1 VSDTPPQG
9 SSAAA
14 APAAAAEPNGAR
26 WAALTWLALTTLLA
40 MSTWFSGTAVVGALR
55 EAWSLTPAGAA
66 WLTIAVQLGFVA
78 GALLAALTNLLD
90 ILPARSVLIVSAIA
104 AALANAGFGFADN
117 AAKGLPLRFLTGV
130 FLAGV
135 YPPGLK
141 LMATWF
147 RADRGRALGIMV
159 GALTLGSAA
168 PHLVRGIGSFD
179 WHQVVFAT
187 SWLTLAG
194 ALVGLLAVH
203 EGPFPFPRA
212 RFDPRQTG
220 RVLHDRGVRLACIGY
235 FGHMWELY
243 AMWAWIAV
251 FLADVIARGDAFNPA
266 YRSATGVIASRAA
279 AASTGALWAAAV
291 IAAGFVGSWWAG
303 DYSDRRGRARS
314 AALALAVSGTCALV
328 IGPLAH
334 VAPVWIVLVVA
345 LVWGASVVADS
356 AQFST
361 MITELADPAY
371 VGTAL
376 TLQLALGFTLTV
388 ATLWL
393 VPLMRDLAGWPAAF
407 ALLVPGPII
416 GFVAMLRL
424 RALPEARRLA
434 GGAG

>member
-1 VSDTPPQG
+1 MSESPPAPDPPAASALPAGDQG
-9 SSAAA
+9 S
-14 APAAAAEPNGAR
+14 GR
-26 WAALTWLALTTLLA
+26 WVALTWLALTTLLA

-55 EAWSLTPAGAA
+55 EEWSLTPAGAA
-66 WLTIAVQLGFVA
+66 GLTIAVQLGFVA
-78 GALLAALTNLLD
+78 GALIASLTNLVD
-90 ILPARSVLIVSAIA
+90 IVPARTVLVVSAIA
-104 AALANAGFGFADN
+104 AALANAGFGFADC

-135 YPPGLK
+135 YPTGLK

-159 GALTLGSAA
+159 GSLTLGSAA
-168 PHLVRGIGSFD
+168 PHLVRGLGSFD
-179 WHQVVFAT
+179 WHAVVFAT
-187 SWLTLAG
+187 SWLTAAG
-194 ALVGLLAVH
+194 ALVGLLAVR
-203 EGPFPFPRA
+203 EGPYPFPRA

-243 AMWAWIAV
+243 AMWGWIAV
-251 FLADVIARGDAFNPA
+251 FLSDVLATHG
-266 YRSATGVIASRAA
+266 SATAA
-279 AASTGALWAAAV
+279 TGAAPSLAAVWAAAV
-291 IAAGFVGSWWAG
+291 IAAGFAGSWWAG
-303 DYSDRRGRARS
+303 RYSDRYGRTRS
-314 AALALAVSGTCALV
+314 AALALAVSGACALV
-328 IGPLAH
+328 IGPLAS
-334 VAPVWIVLVVA
+334 VAPTWVVLVVA

-361 MITELADPAY
+361 MVTELADPAY

-393 VPLMRDLAGWPAAF
+393 VPLLRDHAGWPAAF

-416 GFVAMLRL
+416 GLLAMARL
-424 RALPEARRLA
+424 RSLPEARRLA